1 MASITASKTKASSAD
16 KSRAAA
22 AAKAKQVAASNTYVW
37 KGLDKKGGKI
47 QGEINGASPAI
58 VKALLIKQG
67 INVKSVIKKPKPLFG
82 GGGKAIKPADI
93 AVFSRQMAT
102 MMKAGVPLV
111 QAFDIVAD
119 GLENPNL
126 RKLVLQIR
134 DSVASGGGFAN
145 SLKEHPKYFDDLFCS
160 LVDAGEQSGALET
173 MLDRI
178 ATYKEKTE
186 ALKAKIK
193 KALTY
198 PTAVVVVALV
208 VTGILL
214 VKVVPQFAAT
224 FSSFGANLP
233 AFTLFVLHLSEL
245 AQQYWFMILIGVI
258 AFVFGFKEAAKRS
271 EKIAYAVDKYV
282 LKIPIIGQIIY
293 LSIMARFS
301 RTLATTFA
309 AGVPLIDALTSVA
322 GAAGN
327 KIYEDAIIRVR
338 EDVSTGIQLNTALRT
353 KAIFPTLLV
362 QMSAIGEESGA
373 LDAMLDKVAA
383 YYEDAVD
390 NMVDS
395 LTSLLEPMIMSILGI
410 LVGGLMV
417 AMYLP
422 IFQLGSVV

>member
-1 MASITASKTKASSAD
+1 MALTTTSKPNSAASK
-16 KSRAAA
+16 
-22 AAKAKQVAASNTYVW
+22 AKAATKSKPIATTNTFVY
-37 KGLDKKGGKI
+37 KGIDKKGNKI
-47 QGEINGASPAI
+47 QGEINGGSPTI
-58 VKALLIKQG
+58 VRALLAKQG
-67 INVKSVIKKPKPLFG
+67 ITAKSVTKKSKPLFG
-82 GGGKAIKPADI
+82 SSGKAIKPADI

-126 RKLVLQIR
+126 KKLVLQIR
-134 DSVASGGGFAN
+134 DSVAAGGGFAN
-145 SLKEHPKYFDDLFCS
+145 SLREHPKYFDELFCN

-198 PTAVVVVALV
+198 PIAVVIVAIV

-214 VKVVPQFAAT
+214 VKVVPQFAQT
-224 FSSFGANLP
+224 FSGFGADLP
-233 AFTLFVLHLSEL
+233 AFTLFVLYLSEL
-245 AQQYWFMILIGVI
+245 AQAYWLIILVGLIG
-258 AFVFGFKEAAKRS
+258 FVFLFKEAARRS
-271 EKIAYAVDKYV
+271 PAVAYAIDKYL
-282 LKIPIIGQIIY
+282 LKLPIIGKILY
-293 LSIMARFS
+293 LSVMARFA

-327 KIYEDAIIRVR
+327 KIYSDAIIKVR
-338 EDVSTGIQLNTALRT
+338 EDVSTGIQLNTALKART
-353 KAIFPTLLV
+353 IFPTLLI
-362 QMSAIGEESGA
+362 QMAAIGEESGA
-373 LDAMLDKVAA
+373 LDAMLDKVAV
-383 YYEDAVD
+383 YYEEAVD
-390 NMVDS
+390 NMVDT
-395 LTSLLEPMIMSILGI
+395 LTSLLEPIIMSVLGV
-410 LVGGLMV
+410 LVGGLLI

-422 IFQLGSVV
+422 IFQLGAVV

>member
-1 MASITASKTKASSAD
+1 MATVSASKTATKQAV
-16 KSRAAA
+16 KQ
-22 AAKAKQVAASNTYVW
+22 KQVPTTNTYVY
-37 KGLDKKGGKI
+37 KGTDRKGGKI

-67 INVKSVIKKPKPLFG
+67 INVRSVTKKPKPLFG
-82 GGGKAIKPADI
+82 SSGKAIKPADI

-126 RKLVLQIR
+126 RKMVLQIR
-134 DSVASGGGFAN
+134 DSVAAGGGFAN
-145 SLKEHPKYFDDLFCS
+145 SLKEHPKYFDELFCS

-193 KALTY
+193 KAMTY
-198 PTAVVVVALV
+198 PIAVVVVAII

-214 VKVVPQFAAT
+214 VKVVPQFAST
-224 FSSFGANLP
+224 FSSFGADLP

-245 AQQYWFMILIGVI
+245 AQKYWFVILVGL
-258 AFVFGFKEAAKRS
+258 AAGFFLFKEMRVRS
-271 EKIAYAVDKYV
+271 TAFAYAVDKYV
-282 LKIPIIGQIIY
+282 LKIPIIGQIVY
-293 LSIMARFS
+293 LSIMARFA

-327 KIYEDAIIRVR
+327 RIYADAIIKVR
-338 EDVSTGIQLNTALRT
+338 DDVSTGIQLNTALKA

-373 LDAMLDKVAA
+373 LDAMLDKVAL
-383 YYEDAVD
+383 YYEEAVD

-395 LTSLLEPMIMSILGI
+395 LTSLLEPMIMSVLGVLI
-410 LVGGLMV
+410 GGLMI

-422 IFQLGSVV
+422 IFQLGAVV

>member
-1 MASITASKTKASSAD
+1 MALASTTKSTNTAATKSKAAATKA
-16 KSRAAA
+16 R
-22 AAKAKQVAASNTYVW
+22 QVPTTNTYVY
-37 KGLDKKGGKI
+37 KGVDKKGNKI
-47 QGEINGASPAI
+47 QGEINGGSPTI
-58 VKALLIKQG
+58 VKTLLAKQG
-67 INVKSVIKKPKPLFG
+67 ITVRSVSKKAKPLFG
-82 GGGKAIKPADI
+82 SSGKAIKPADI

-134 DSVASGGGFAN
+134 DSVAAGGGFAN
-145 SLKEHPKYFDDLFCS
+145 SLKEHPKYFDDLFCN

-198 PTAVVVVALV
+198 PIAVVVVAIV

-214 VKVVPQFAAT
+214 VKVVPQFAET
-224 FSSFGANLP
+224 FGSFGANLP

-245 AQQYWFMILIGVI
+245 AQAYWFYALVGI
-258 AFVFGFKEAAKRS
+258 ALTIFGFREATRRS
-271 EKIAYAVDKYV
+271 DAFAYIVDKYI
-282 LKIPIIGQIIY
+282 LKLPIIGQIIY
-293 LSIMARFS
+293 LSIMARFA

-327 KIYEDAIIRVR
+327 RIYANAIIKVR
-338 EDVSTGIQLNTALRT
+338 EDVSTGIQLNTALKA

-373 LDAMLDKVAA
+373 LDAMLDKVAV
-383 YYEDAVD
+383 YYEEAVD

-395 LTSLLEPMIMSILGI
+395 LTSLLEPMIMSVLGI

-422 IFQLGSVV
+422 IFQLGSVI